1 MIELKRIGAFN
12 LSCIADVSILWT
24 VLIIGTSRIT
34 RLVAV
39 CRELNQTHAKCR
51 VTLNVN
57 PLKINE
63 LFIIINISFLRPFV
77 KELVISMT

>member
-1 MIELKRIGAFN
+1 MRYRVEVLVVAQAIINSDACGFDVRI
-12 LSCIADVSILWT
+12 LVTILRT

-39 CRELNQTHAKCR
+39 CRELNQTHEKFR

-57 PLKINE
+57 
-63 LFIIINISFLRPFV
+63 
-77 KELVISMT
+77 